1 MYIYDENCVRCIQR
15 CWNYFETAQL
25 NTFILSSRRRH
36 TRCALVTGVQTCAL
50 PISYTCSFHGW
61 TFSNNGAL
69 LNVTDE
75 ENGAYP
81 EHFDRSDLG
90 LSEVARLESYK
101 GFIFASLSEDVP
113 PLIDY
118 LAGAK
123 TLIDLIVDQ
132 SPDGKLEIIRGI
144 GRYPYRGNW
153 KMQTEKGL
161 AAYQGRTE
169 NTNYVLT

>member
-90 LSEVARLESYK
+90 LSEVARLERSEERCVGKERAGKCRSRRSPYHYK
-101 GFIFASLSEDVP
+101 NKSI
-113 PLIDY
+113 
-118 LAGAK
+118 
-123 TLIDLIVDQ
+123 
-132 SPDGKLEIIRGI
+132 
-144 GRYPYRGNW
+144 YR
-153 KMQTEKGL
+153 
-161 AAYQGRTE
+161 R
-169 NTNYVLT
+169 